1 MPVVEGVHDG
11 RSVVARLVI
20 AHPDD
25 IRLESPISARG
36 LIDTGATVT
45 AVSRDI
51 AETLKLRPE
60 GKRTITNTHG
70 QARSTQY
77 RFRVG
82 LITAAGNGRLGAASL
97 PYLLDDLVFGID
109 IIAGASFDV
118 LIGMDILSLGDL
130 CVRRN
135 RTWTFQL

>member
-1 MPVVEGVHDG
+1 M
-11 RSVVARLVI
+11 LI

-25 IRLESPISARG
+25 TRLESPISARG
-36 LIDTGATVT
+36 LIDTGASVT

-51 AETLKLRPE
+51 AETLNLRSE

-82 LITAAGNGRLGAASL
+82 LITANGDGRLGAASL

-109 IIAGASFDV
+109 IIATASFDV
-118 LIGMDILSLGDL
+118 LIGMDNLSLGDL
-130 CVRRN
+130 YISRK
-135 RTWTFQL
+135 RTWSFTL